1 MIIILNSTEKL
12 TGQRNWGVVMNV
24 GDKIRRLRMSRGLT
38 QEELA
43 MRTDLSRSF
52 ISQLE
57 SNKTS
62 LSLDTLEKILRALGT
77 DLKAFFSDQEE
88 EKIVFKK
95 EDRIPLYDQPD
106 GVSSFLLMSDVE
118 TKKIDP
124 TLVVLAPGA
133 QTEEESYHEGDEFG
147 YVLQG
152 KVDLW
157 LDDVRYRLSQGD
169 CFYYRADKKHMLKNP
184 SKKREAVVLWIEID

>member
-1 MIIILNSTEKL
+1 
-12 TGQRNWGVVMNV
+12 MNI
-24 GDKIRRLRMSRGLT
+24 GEKIRRLRMSRGLT

-43 MRTDLSRSF
+43 VRTDLSRSF

-57 SNKTS
+57 GNKTS

-77 DLKAFFSDQEE
+77 DLKSFFSDQDE

-95 EDRIPLYDQPD
+95 EDRVPLYDQPE
-106 GVSSFLLMSDVE
+106 GVAAYLLMSDVE
-118 TKKIDP
+118 TKKVDP
-124 TLVVLAPGA
+124 MLVVLGPEA
-133 QTEEESYHEGDEFG
+133 QTEEEGYHEGDEFG

-157 LDDVRYRLSQGD
+157 LDGVRYRLSQGD
-169 CFYYRADKKHMLKNP
+169 CFYYKADKKHMLKNP
-184 SKKREAVVLWIEID
+184 SKKKEAVVLWIEID

>member
-1 MIIILNSTEKL
+1 MDIGEK
-12 TGQRNWGVVMNV
+12 V
-24 GDKIRRLRMSRGLT
+24 KRLRMSRGLT

-62 LSLDTLEKILRALGT
+62 LSVDTLEKILRALGT
-77 DLKAFFSDQEE
+77 DLKAFFSEE
-88 EKIVFKK
+88 ESKIVFRK
-95 EDRIPLYDQPD
+95 EDRIPVYDEPE
-106 GVSSFLLMSDVE
+106 GVTSQLLMSDVE

-124 TLVVLAPGA
+124 VLVNLKPGA
-133 QTEEESYHEGDEFG
+133 QTEEEDYHEGDEFG

-157 LDDVRYRLSQGD
+157 LDGVRYRLSQGD
-169 CFYYRADKKHMLKNP
+169 CFYYRADKKHFLKNP
-184 SKKREAVVLWIEID
+184 SKKKDAIVLWIEID

>member
-1 MIIILNSTEKL
+1 MRENSPEASEVLVMDIGEKI
-12 TGQRNWGVVMNV
+12 
-24 GDKIRRLRMSRGLT
+24 KRLRLSRGLT

-43 MRTDLSRSF
+43 ARTDLSRSF

-95 EDRIPLYDQPD
+95 EDRVPLYDEPE
-106 GVSSFLLMSDVE
+106 GVTSFLLMSDVE

-124 TLVVLAPGA
+124 TLVVLAPGS
-133 QTEEESYHEGDEFG
+133 QTEEEGYHEGDEFG

-157 LDDVRYRLSQGD
+157 LDGVRYRLSQGD

-184 SKKREAVVLWIEID
+184 SKKKEAMVLWIEID